1 MVAVISAPAAAMT
14 VTEFII
20 LNMILV
26 ALTVTGM
33 TEAARIAQSMTTTV
47 MTSAVTTGLEHIAA
61 AAILRENIT
70 D

>member
-20 LNMILV
+20 LNMILM